1 MKTGKWCGRRF
12 LASGLAFIMIC
23 TLSAGAGILS
33 HAEEGTA
40 AVTDGGIEES
50 NTNAS
55 GDNYTEGSGDVTE
68 ENTAGSNTPD
78 NNIPDSSTPD
88 EGTPD
93 GNVPDE
99 NVPGDNSGAA
109 DDEAAAPDESVSGD
123 DESHA
128 GENDDSEKA
137 SDKMSE
143 AEEAEKKEKNER
155 KEEEVKAQSEEELPS
170 GTCGDNLTWK
180 LEKDSAGKYTLIIE
194 GSGDMYENYTA
205 SKPAEWVSY
214 NPARVHL
221 PQGLTSIAP
230 CAFMNC
236 KGLLS
241 INIPDSVTKIG
252 MLSFRASGLKEVVI
266 PGSVAQLDNS
276 AFQSCTNLS
285 KIKICDGVKNIGASC
300 FSGNKSLREIEI
312 PASVE
317 SIGKNALQKCDA
329 LETIYYRGT
338 EEQWNALVKASD
350 KTLAAAVQGK
360 TIKYDGE
367 VEETTYNITTEAY
380 AHDRKGIQISEPG
393 GTLTCS
399 ADKAKAGE
407 KVTLNLSADEGY
419 NIVNIRVHEIAAGT
433 EHIYIREWYVPEG
446 DFVFEMPANDVKVFL
461 CLRSNKC
468 GADKD
473 GSNLTWSITKKPESG
488 LLHLDIEGT
497 GGMYD
502 YVEASLPWGGYR
514 QEEEGDYQNI
524 ASVSL
529 PDGITSIS
537 TQAFYN
543 CINLKEINFP
553 DSLRSLGHQAF
564 MYTALPGVRI
574 PADALEDSAEAC
586 FAQCGP
592 LQRAEICEGAVKMNG
607 YLFSHCKSLKEIVI
621 PASMSSIDYKA
632 FEKCDAL
639 DTVYYGGT
647 EEQWKKLVAGAKD
660 GNEALS
666 RKGLKVICGYTVTV
680 ESDGNGTASANVDR
694 AAVGEKVKLTASP
707 SKGYR
712 FKKWQV
718 ISGGVKVKDNS
729 FTMPGGSVTLKA
741 VFEKI
746 PVVPGNGQGQTSQD
760 VQNGTGGSQSG
771 LVTGGG
777 AVVSSVVS
785 TVAGGGAAAGGPA
798 ADTGAKKADASKGKK
813 KAGEEKDSWFNT
825 GLWSGS
831 SSSQDKAVEKVKDEP
846 VPLAGN
852 VNASWALLNML
863 LAVCTALASG
873 ILIAGSL
880 RRKQKGHESGNIGG
894 MQLMS
899 LIPAAAAIAVFFLT
913 EDMGGSMVFADR
925 HTWMTEILAAVQAA
939 ICVLARP
946 QRDDIADSL

>member
-23 TLSAGAGILS
+23 TLSAGVGIPS

-88 EGTPD
+88 EGAPD

-109 DDEAAAPDESVSGD
+109 DDENSAADESVPGD

-128 GENDDSEKA
+128 GENDDSEEA

-266 PGSVAQLDNS
+266 PGSVAKLDNS

-300 FSGNKSLREIEI
+300 FIGNKSLREIEI

-350 KTLAAAVQGK
+350 QTLATAIQGK
-360 TIKYDGE
+360 TIKYDEE
-367 VEETTYNITTEAY
+367 VEETTYNISVDVYTE
-380 AHDRKGIQISEPG
+380 DVNGIKTDEAGGAIS
-393 GTLTCS
+393 CNIK
-399 ADKAKAGE
+399 KAKAGE
-407 KVTLNLSADEGY
+407 KIVLNLSANEGY
-419 NIVNIRVHEIAAGT
+419 NIVNIHVEEKDAD
-433 EHIYIREWYVPEG
+433 YITWYVPEG
-446 DFVFEMPANDVKVFL
+446 DFEFEMPADNVKVWVYF
-461 CLRSNKC
+461 RSDKC
-468 GADKD
+468 GP
-473 GSNLTWSITKKPESG
+473 NLTWSITKNPKSG

-497 GGMYD
+497 GGMYS
-502 YVEASLPWGGYR
+502 YNERSKPWGGWHYVNA
-514 QEEEGDYQNI
+514 GDYTNI
-524 ASVSL
+524 ESVSL
-529 PDGITSIS
+529 PDGITSLCD
-537 TQAFYN
+537 QAFYG
-543 CINLKEINFP
+543 CSNLKEINLP
-553 DSLRSLGHQAF
+553 ESLRSLGRQTF
-564 MYTALPGVRI
+564 MYSALTSVEI
-574 PADALEDSAEAC
+574 PAGAMEGNNEGC
-586 FAQCGP
+586 FTRNGP
-592 LQRAEICEGAVKMNG
+592 LQRAEIAEGAAKIDEQFFV
-607 YLFSHCKSLKEIVI
+607 YCVSLKEIVI
-621 PASMSSIDYKA
+621 PASMSSIGYSA
-632 FEKCDAL
+632 FKECDAL

-647 EEQWKKLVAGAKD
+647 EEQWKKLIAGAKT

-746 PVVPGNGQGQTSQD
+746 PAVPGNGQGQTSQD

-777 AVVSSVVS
+777 AVISSVVS
-785 TVAGGGAAAGGPA
+785 TAAGGGAAAGGPA

-852 VNASWALLNML
+852 VNTSWALLNML

-925 HTWMTEILAAVQAA
+925 HTWMTGILAAVQAA